1 MKSFRVIFLLL
12 CLTAFGLEASAQAS
26 KPRKNAPYTM
36 RDGATRKLG
45 KLIVIKN
52 GKEKPLTTTFTA
64 RNGTK
69 VMPNGMVKYADG
81 TEEKLAEGYAINM
94 DGNKVIFADD
104 MIAPNEIRKHQVKVT
119 GKDATTISIM
129 EKTKVVINDST
140 GRKAVRDTVRTQT
153 MDQ

>member
-1 MKSFRVIFLLL
+1 MKIFRVVFLLL

-36 RDGATRKLG
+36 RDGATRKSG
-45 KLIVIKN
+45 KLIVIKD
-52 GKEKPLTTTFTA
+52 GKEKPLTSTFTA
-64 RNGTK
+64 KDGTK
-69 VMPNGMVKYADG
+69 VMPNGMVKFADG
-81 TEEKLAEGYAINM
+81 REEKLTEGYAINM

-140 GRKAVRDTVRTQT
+140 GRKAVRDTIRTQT
-153 MDQ
+153 MD